1 MTEINNQFYH
11 LRIKLRLPLILM
23 AGPLK
28 GKIMNV
34 KINLVKPQI
43 ALKTVAPEKKQ
54 QSIPSMAK
62 GSSNQNKGQ
71 GGYSF

>member
-1 MTEINNQFYH
+1 
-11 LRIKLRLPLILM
+11 M
-23 AGPLK
+23 ARPLK

-43 ALKTVAPEKKQ
+43 ALKTVVSEKKQ